1 MNGVEVEEAPLE
13 RRRERELV
21 ADPDLG
27 HLVEIR
33 GNGDVGLPA
42 WVERAKKDP
51 TFKADFSASLAENL
65 MKIAHR
71 HMPALVGKTPKM
83 IRSGIP
89 MGCNPRAWHGCS
101 LGLEP
106 SGERFVKHTHWLR
119 PKTSIEGLW
128 MTGQDAFSAGF
139 AGSMIASRLT
149 YSAMTGDWL
158 FMLNP

>member
-1 MNGVEVEEAPLE
+1 MKARRQGLILELIDREPLHSQRYPGKSTIVVLAE
-13 RRRERELV
+13 
-21 ADPDLG
+21 G
-27 HLVEIR
+27 I
-33 GNGDVGLPA
+33 PA

-51 TFKADFSASLAENL
+51 TFKAEFSASLAENL

-106 SGERFVKHTHWLR
+106 SGDRFVKHTHWLR

-149 YSAMTGDWL
+149 YSAITGDWL
-158 FMLNP
+158 FMLNA